1 MQPVKVAMVQQLY
14 SMNTYLADVRIR
26 VEMVNPSTSGRL
38 SEDVDGVDVMNWWP
52 KSGKETCNSLSFIH
66 VNQTP
71 LNIQAAYYCM

>member
-38 SEDVDGVDVMNWWP
+38 SEDVDGVRCHELV
-52 KSGKETCNSLSFIH
+52 
-66 VNQTP
+66 
-71 LNIQAAYYCM
+71 A